1 MADLAEPFDRAA
13 RRRARDRAAP
23 DFARFAF
30 LKDALVQDLA
40 ERLATFDRRL
50 ERVLDLGA
58 HDGRLARYLGGTDVI
73 AADAGF
79 GFARAARGVM
89 CDEDRLPFAPAS
101 FDAVVSAGSLHGV
114 NDLPGA
120 LVQIRRVLRPGGVF
134 LAAFAGGASLIE
146 MRARILA
153 AEMAR
158 RDGVSPRFL
167 PMVDAREAPGL
178 LQRAGFIEPVVD
190 VAQRTVRYGG
200 AAAMLAD
207 LRGMGESNVLCERSR
222 QPLSRADAA
231 AFHAAAEAAP
241 APDGRHAV
249 RLEILTLT
257 ARAPEAKPEG

>member
-1 MADLAEPFDRAA
+1 MADPAEPFDRAA

-23 DFARFAF
+23 GFAGFAF
-30 LKDALVQDLA
+30 LKDARVEELA
-40 ERLATFDRRL
+40 ERLATFDRPL
-50 ERVLDLGA
+50 LRVLDLGA
-58 HDGRLARYLGGTDVI
+58 HDGRLAARLRGAEIV

-79 GFARAARGVM
+79 RFARAAGGVM

-101 FDAVVSAGSLHGV
+101 FDAVVSAASLHGV

-134 LAAFAGGASLIE
+134 LAAFVGGASLIE

-190 VAQRTVRYGG
+190 VDDRTVRYG
-200 AAAMLAD
+200 AASAMLAD
-207 LRGMGESNVLCERSR
+207 LRGMGESNILRERSR
-222 QPLSRADAA
+222 APLSRADAA
-231 AFHAAAEAAP
+231 AFHGAAEAAP

-249 RLEILTLT
+249 RLEIVTLT
-257 ARAPEAKPEG
+257 ARAPETPERL